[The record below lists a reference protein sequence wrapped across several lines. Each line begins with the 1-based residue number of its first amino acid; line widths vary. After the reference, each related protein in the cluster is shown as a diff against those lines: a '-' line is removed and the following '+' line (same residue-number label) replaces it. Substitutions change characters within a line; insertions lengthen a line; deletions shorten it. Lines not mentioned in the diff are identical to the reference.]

1 MLYAVSVYERWED
14 GTWEFDG
21 YVKVFYHFH
30 KAMEY
35 ALEQTVASEE
45 PKYFHVEPMHEKV
58 VYAGGLG
65 DLIVPLTK
73 S

>member
-1 MLYAVSVYERWED
+1 MLYAVSHYHIVD
-14 GTWEFDG
+14 GFANFEG

-30 KAMEY
+30 RAMEY
-35 ALEQTVASEE
+35 ALEQTVVGGESE
-45 PKYFHVEPMHEKV
+45 YFHVEPMPEKV

-65 DLIVPLTK
+65 DLIVSLTE

>member
-1 MLYAVSVYERWED
+1 MLYAVSQYYIV
-14 GTWEFDG
+14 GGLAEFEG

-35 ALEQTVASEE
+35 ALEQTVVSGESE
-45 PKYFHVEPMHEKV
+45 YFHVEPMPEKV

-65 DLIVPLTK
+65 DLIVPLTET
-73 S
+73 

>member
-1 MLYAVSVYERWED
+1 MLYAVSQYYIID
-14 GTWEFDG
+14 GFVDFEG
-21 YVKVFYHFH
+21 YVKVFYNFH

-35 ALEQTVASEE
+35 AFKQTVDGESE
-45 PKYFHVEPMHEKV
+45 YFHVEPMPEKV

-65 DLIVPLTK
+65 DLIVPLTD

>member
-1 MLYAVSVYERWED
+1 MLYAVSQYHIV
-14 GTWEFDG
+14 GSLVEFEG

-30 KAMEY
+30 RAMEY
-35 ALEQTVASEE
+35 ALEQTITSGESE
-45 PKYFHVEPMHEKV
+45 YFHVEPMPEKV

-65 DLIVPLTK
+65 DLIVPLTE

>member
-1 MLYAVSVYERWED
+1 MLYAVSQYHIVD
-14 GTWEFDG
+14 GFADFEG

-30 KAMEY
+30 RAMEY
-35 ALEQTVASEE
+35 ALEQIVVGGESD
-45 PKYFHVEPMHEKV
+45 YFHVEPMPEKV

-65 DLIVPLTK
+65 DLIVPLTE